1 MKLEKEVIDNFLPN
15 YQFYKLQSLL
25 MGTEFDWYYNDGV
38 THPDDGLYQFIH
50 TFYKWSPTSSFQL
63 PTSSF
68 QWIEPYL
75 SFFNMKKVYKIKA
88 NLNPR
93 SGSPIKAG
101 YHIDNIP
108 CSKTAI
114 LYVNTCNG
122 GTEFKEGDRVDSVA
136 NRVVIFDP
144 TLEHRAVTCTDEKR
158 RIVINFNYD
167 V

>member
-15 YQFYKLQSLL
+15 HQFYKLQSLL
-25 MGTEFDWYYNDGV
+25 MGAEFDWYYNDGV

-75 SFFNMKKVYKIKA
+75 SFFNMKKIYRVKS
-88 NLNPR
+88 NLQLGTASHR
-93 SGSPIKAG
+93 KAG

-108 CSKTAI
+108 CSTTAI
-114 LYVNTCNG
+114 LYMNTCNG
-122 GTEFKEGDRVDSVA
+122 GTEFKKGGIIKSVA
-136 NRVVIFDP
+136 NRVVIFDS
-144 TLEHRAVTCTDEKR
+144 TLEHRSVTCTDEKR

>member
-1 MKLEKEVIDNFLPN
+1 MKVIDNFLPN
-15 YQFYKLQSLL
+15 YLFNQFQSIL
-25 MGTEFDWYYNDGV
+25 MGDEFDWYYNDTVSYKG
-38 THPDDGLYQFIH
+38 DGLYQFTNTLH
-50 TFYKWSPTSSFQL
+50 RYDPFNGSGPTQSFH
-63 PTSSF
+63 
-68 QWIEPYL
+68 WIEPCLY
-75 SFFNMKKVYKIKA
+75 FFNIKRIYRIKA

-93 SGSPIKAG
+93 SGSHIKAG

-144 TLEHRAVTCTDEKR
+144 TLEHRSVTCTDEKR

>member
-1 MKLEKEVIDNFLPN
+1 MKVIDNFLPS
-15 YQFYKLQSLL
+15 YQFDKFQSFL
-25 MGTEFDWYYNDGV
+25 MGENFDWYNNDGV

-93 SGSPIKAG
+93 SGYHIKAG

-144 TLEHRAVTCTDEKR
+144 TLEHRSVTCTDEKR

>member
-93 SGSPIKAG
+93 SGSHIKAG

-122 GTEFKEGDRVDSVA
+122 GTEFKKGGIIKSVA

-144 TLEHRAVTCTDEKR
+144 TLEHRSVTCTDEKR